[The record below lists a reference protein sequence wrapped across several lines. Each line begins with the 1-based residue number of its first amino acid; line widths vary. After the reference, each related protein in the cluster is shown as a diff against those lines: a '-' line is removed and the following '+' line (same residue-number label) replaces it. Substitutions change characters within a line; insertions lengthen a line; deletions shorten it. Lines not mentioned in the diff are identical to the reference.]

1 MAAAERPA
9 PSLFPGHRQSPAL
22 ASSPLPAM
30 AAHSL
35 LSVPRPALRHFLV
48 DIGLQCRRKEVMY
61 KSEQGFELR
70 DNPAPPVINNF
81 ESPLM
86 YEVSEHQGSGTD
98 SSESSLGSSVTA
110 CKKVLCS
117 NSLLESTDYWL
128 QNQRTPCRIGF
139 VEDKSENKY
148 ASVCFVNLDANKGD
162 CSDEHLKQRLI
173 SVSPNLPKL
182 ISSMNVQPP
191 KENEIVLLS
200 GLTSGNLQ
208 ADIEVSQCPWLADVC
223 LVQCARGNRKN
234 SIGCIIFEINKFL
247 IGLELVQERQ
257 LQIEANVLKP
267 EDDTNCS
274 VSSIEEDFL
283 TASEHLE
290 DENEAD
296 EYKHGHENVHVT
308 EPASDIRRHTGKGL
322 ENLHC
327 RKTRLP
333 FVLDD
338 NCFNK
343 EILASAKSSAYSEE
357 ALNVVA
363 EDNILLTAD
372 KSIQQLQ
379 WKNDLAGR
387 VRSSPNTNSLE
398 TSPDEAE
405 KSYPVCTSAD
415 VSLTTMAKEELAYQC
430 DTITKHNN
438 KLDTEEHTG
447 ERKPHPPLQNE
458 QAMTGEYATNL
469 AESVLQDA
477 FIRLS
482 QSQPTFTKE
491 AAISISVGN
500 SLSSATRT
508 TEDAMSRSWNELP
521 KIVIVQS
528 PDSCEN
534 TSEWAGSGFPHLC
547 HWSESESST
556 EISEYLQEEN
566 PKGHA
571 QSALEVALA
580 CAATVIGTISSPH
593 AAERLKKEQEA
604 TDSKSKTGDNDEE
617 QIKSS
622 QVLDNCA
629 GMDYSFPSALCGMTQ
644 VASAVAVC
652 GLGETK
658 EDKYPVTSSGLLSA
672 AETSAAITLHCSI
685 AIGSSVEK
693 LNNSIAEALLKE
705 ASMILTKPNTY
716 RNVGDFMESING
728 RIIETA
734 TRPRISPLDEVIC
747 DELAQNVSNVILR
760 HSVDEVRKKRQLHSC
775 SDNNSDFST
784 RDMFMETTNELLF
797 NVIYFT
803 CKKMREIAQVG
814 ECSPIFSE
822 DLDRWKVMETENQA
836 TQTTATQTSQ
846 QAPDHSNEPFSTFH
860 DVNAGKDLVTVTNAK
875 KDNKEEGVPDV
886 LESATVHS
894 DLSCS
899 VSGNNTLVAKTSPK
913 KRYLTKATRDC
924 HRSPYQSKK
933 DLRSFSDRENT
944 LMVNECR
951 HGAQEQLSSDAI
963 DTTENQSTRKCD
975 AVLNNEVKVS
985 MSLLGSHVLL
995 PPPPVLQVKHPRDKY
1010 CVTDFA
1016 EELAE
1021 TVVSM
1026 ATEIAAIC
1034 LENSNGK
1041 QPWFCAWKR
1050 GNEYLVTQSL
1060 SCRTIK
1066 RKKDSQPN
1074 GSVIRKHRP
1083 PRLSEI
1089 KRKTDE
1095 HPELKERLMNR
1106 VVDESINLEDTPES
1120 VSIFAN
1126 EVAAKIMNLTELSM
1140 VDNVWQGPN
1149 HPKNRLYCERWSR
1162 AKGSSCESI
1171 PEEDLDSKR
1180 AINTLG
1186 PMNILSQP
1194 GSQTSSVSKQSSCE
1208 SITEEFSRFMV
1219 NQMENEGRG
1228 FDLLLDYYAGKNA
1241 SSILTSALQQV
1252 ARKNGHLNVRPSCPS
1267 KQSSTES
1274 ITEEFYR
1281 YMLKEIEKENKDEI
1295 SSIRS
1300 SKDWSGSL
1308 LPPSPRSSFCF
1319 RQSSMPDSRS
1329 SASRLTVNAPV
1340 KANSLDGFAHHRHRD
1355 SLSVQQVSA
1364 VSSSGLC
1371 KSDSCLYQRCRT
1383 DQITDMLIHETW
1395 ASSIESLMRKNKIIG
1410 DNAEGTDTDQLPSDS
1425 PLHVEQYANRLAANI
1440 VESGKTLIVIHQDAF
1455 DDTNRE
1461 HVAESRYLPS
1471 VTQSQSKPTKDR
1483 INLDEKKEQIT
1494 NHGSLQGSH
1503 IGSSAFLREVPL
1515 IQIET
1520 DQREELNKDLEP
1532 LTSSIIPTGE
1542 TKEHLNKENPSSA
1555 HSGKH
1560 VVSSSIINTSVD
1572 TRSKPDA
1579 EIMVETKTAE
1589 DFPNPLN
1596 SSDESTG
1603 SWSQLVN
1610 DEDNPDDASS
1620 YLQLSE
1626 RSMSNG
1632 NSSTTSSLGIMDL
1645 EIYQENIPSSP
1656 MINELAEE
1664 ETFPK
1669 EQPENIEEST
1679 SGLSVGTANDQ
1690 KDLLVINFDLAP
1702 ECPDTELRTTL
1713 QWIAASELGIPTI
1726 YFQKSQENRIEKFLD
1741 VVRLVHQKSWKV
1753 GDIFHAVVQY
1763 CKQHEESRE
1772 GMPSLFDWLLELG

>member
-1 MAAAERPA
+1 M
-9 PSLFPGHRQSPAL
+9 
-22 ASSPLPAM
+22 
-30 AAHSL
+30 
-35 LSVPRPALRHFLV
+35 LSV
-48 DIGLQCRRKEVMY
+48 I
-61 KSEQGFELR
+61 
-70 DNPAPPVINNF
+70 
-81 ESPLM
+81 
-86 YEVSEHQGSGTD
+86 
-98 SSESSLGSSVTA
+98 A
-110 CKKVLCS
+110 CKFVLCS

-139 VEDKSENKY
+139 VEDKSENKC
-148 ASVCFVNLDANKGD
+148 ASVCFVNLDANKDD

-208 ADIEVSQCPWLADVC
+208 ADFEVSQCPWLADVC

-257 LQIEANVLKP
+257 LQIETNILKP

-296 EYKHGHENVHVT
+296 EYKNGKTGYLKANV
-308 EPASDIRRHTGKGL
+308 SFLFLQIMKIYMSQKLL
-322 ENLHC
+322 E
-327 RKTRLP
+327 R
-333 FVLDD
+333 
-338 NCFNK
+338 
-343 EILASAKSSAYSEE
+343 
-357 ALNVVA
+357 
-363 EDNILLTAD
+363 
-372 KSIQQLQ
+372 
-379 WKNDLAGR
+379 
-387 VRSSPNTNSLE
+387 
-398 TSPDEAE
+398 
-405 KSYPVCTSAD
+405 
-415 VSLTTMAKEELAYQC
+415 SLT
-430 DTITKHNN
+430 D
-438 KLDTEEHTG
+438 KLDTEERTS

-458 QAMTGEYATNL
+458 QATTGQYATNL

-482 QSQPTFTKE
+482 QSRPTFTKE

-500 SLSSATRT
+500 SLNSATCT
-508 TEDAMSRSWNELP
+508 TEDITSRSWNELP

-534 TSEWAGSGFPHLC
+534 TSEWPGSGFPNLC
-547 HWSESESST
+547 HWSESESSA
-556 EISEYLQEEN
+556 EISDYLQEEN
-566 PKGHA
+566 SKGHT

-593 AAERLKKEQEA
+593 AAERLKREQEA
-604 TDSKSKTGDNDEE
+604 TDSKSKTVDNEEE

-629 GMDYSFPSALCGMTQ
+629 DTEYSFPSALCGMTQ

-658 EDKYPVTSSGLLSA
+658 EDKYPATSSGLLSA

-685 AIGSSVEK
+685 AIGSSMEK
-693 LNNSIAEALLKE
+693 LNKSIAETLLKE

-760 HSVDEVRKKRQLHSC
+760 HSVEEVRKKRQLHPG
-775 SDNNSDFST
+775 SDSNSDFST
-784 RDMFMETTNELLF
+784 HDMFMETANELLF

-803 CKKMREIAQVG
+803 CKKMRDIAQVG
-814 ECSPIFSE
+814 ECSPLFSE
-822 DLDRWKVMETENQA
+822 DKDRWRVTETESQG
-836 TQTTATQTSQ
+836 TQTTATEPSQ
-846 QAPDHSNEPFSTFH
+846 QAPDHTNEPFSTFYSA
-860 DVNAGKDLVTVTNAK
+860 NAGKDLVNLTNTK
-875 KDNKEEGVPDV
+875 KDNKEEGVSNTM
-886 LESATVHS
+886 ESATLRS
-894 DLSCS
+894 DLLCS
-899 VSGNNTLVAKTSPK
+899 VSGHNSLVAKTSPK
-913 KRYLTKATRDC
+913 KRYLKRATRDC
-924 HRSPYQSKK
+924 YRSPYQSKK

-944 LMVNECR
+944 LTVNECR
-951 HGAQEQLSSDAI
+951 HGVQEQLSSDAI
-963 DTTENQSTRKCD
+963 VNTENQSKHKCD
-975 AVLNNEVKVS
+975 ALLNNEVQVS
-985 MSLLGSHVLL
+985 VSLLGNHILFPSQ
-995 PPPPVLQVKHPRDKY
+995 PVLQVKHPRDTY

-1066 RKKDSQPN
+1066 RKKESQPN
-1074 GSVIRKHRP
+1074 GSVVRKHRP

-1149 HPKNRLYCERWSR
+1149 HPRNRLHCERWGR

-1171 PEEDLDSKR
+1171 PEEDSDSKGSV
-1180 AINTLG
+1180 NTLG
-1186 PMNILSQP
+1186 PMNILGQP

-1208 SITEEFSRFMV
+1208 SITDEFSRFMV

-1281 YMLKEIEKENKDEI
+1281 YMLREIEKENKDDA

-1300 SKDWSGSL
+1300 SREWSGSL
-1308 LPPSPRSSFCF
+1308 LPPSPRSPFCF

-1329 SASRLTVNAPV
+1329 SGSRLTVNAPV
-1340 KANSLDGFAHHRHRD
+1340 KAKSLDGFAHNSHRD
-1355 SLSVQQVSA
+1355 SLSIQQVNT
-1364 VSSSGLC
+1364 VSSLGLC

-1383 DQITDMLIHETW
+1383 DQVTDMLIHETW

-1410 DNAEGTDTDQLPSDS
+1410 DEAEVTDADQFPSDS

-1440 VESGKTLIVIHQDAF
+1440 VESGKTLIVVHQDSF
-1455 DDTNRE
+1455 DYTNRE
-1461 HVAESRYLPS
+1461 RVAEGRSLPS
-1471 VTQSQSKPTKDR
+1471 VTQSQSNPTRDR
-1483 INLDEKKEQIT
+1483 INLDGKKEQLT
-1494 NHGSLQGSH
+1494 THGSLQGSH

-1520 DQREELNKDLEP
+1520 DQREELNKDVEP
-1532 LTSSIIPTGE
+1532 LTSSIIPAGE
-1542 TKEHLNKENPSSA
+1542 TKD
-1555 HSGKH
+1555 
-1560 VVSSSIINTSVD
+1560 ID
-1572 TRSKPDA
+1572 QPDA
-1579 EIMVETKTAE
+1579 ELMVETKPAE

-1610 DEDNPDDASS
+1610 DEDNPDDTSS

-1645 EIYQENIPSSP
+1645 EIYQENMPSSP

-1664 ETFPK
+1664 KAFLK

-1679 SGLSVGTANDQ
+1679 SGLSVETANCQ
-1690 KDLLVINFDLAP
+1690 KDLLVINFDLEP
-1702 ECPDTELRTTL
+1702 ECPDAELRTTL

-1726 YFQKSQENRIEKFLD
+1726 YFQRSQENRIEKFLD
-1741 VVRLVHQKSWKV
+1741 VMRLVHQKSWKV
-1753 GDIFHAVVQY
+1753 GDIFHALVQY
-1763 CKQHEESRE
+1763 CKLHEESRE
-1772 GMPSLFDWLLELG
+1772 RTPSLFDWLLELG

>member
-1 MAAAERPA
+1 MA
-9 PSLFPGHRQSPAL
+9 G
-22 ASSPLPAM
+22 
-30 AAHSL
+30 HSL
-35 LSVPRPALRHFLV
+35 LTVP
-48 DIGLQCRRKEVMY
+48 
-61 KSEQGFELR
+61 S
-70 DNPAPPVINNF
+70 NF

-86 YEVSEHQGSGTD
+86 YEVSEHQVSGTD

-139 VEDKSENKY
+139 VEDKSENKC
-148 ASVCFVNLDANKGD
+148 ASVCFVNLDANKND
-162 CSDEHLKQRLI
+162 CSEEHLKQRLI
-173 SVSPNLPKL
+173 NVSPNLPKL

-208 ADIEVSQCPWLADVC
+208 ADFEVSQCPWLADVC

-257 LQIEANVLKP
+257 LQIETSILKP

-296 EYKHGHENVHVT
+296 EYKNGHDNIHGT
-308 EPASDIRRHTGKGL
+308 EPASDIKKHKGKGL
-322 ENLHC
+322 ENLHY
-327 RKTRLP
+327 RKTTLP
-333 FVLDD
+333 FALDD

-343 EILASAKSSAYSEE
+343 ENLASAKNSTDSEE
-357 ALNVVA
+357 ALNIVS
-363 EDNILLTAD
+363 EDSILQTVD
-372 KSIQQLQ
+372 KSIQQIQ
-379 WKNDLAGR
+379 WKNGLAGR

-398 TSPDEAE
+398 RSLTDKAE
-405 KSYPVCTSAD
+405 NSYPICSSEG
-415 VSLTTMAKEELAYQC
+415 VSLTRMAKEELASQC
-430 DTITKHNN
+430 DTTAKQNN
-438 KLDTEEHTG
+438 KLDTEERTS
-447 ERKPHPPLQNE
+447 ERKHHPPLQNE
-458 QAMTGEYATNL
+458 QATTGQYATNL

-500 SLSSATRT
+500 SFSSATCT
-508 TEDAMSRSWNELP
+508 TEDITSRSWNELP

-534 TSEWAGSGFPHLC
+534 TSEWPGSGFPNLC
-547 HWSESESST
+547 HWSESESSA
-556 EISEYLQEEN
+556 EISDYLQEEN
-566 PKGHA
+566 SKGHT
-571 QSALEVALA
+571 QNVLEVALA
-580 CAATVIGTISSPH
+580 CAAKVIGTISSPH
-593 AAERLKKEQEA
+593 AAERLKRELA
-604 TDSKSKTGDNDEE
+604 TDSKSKTVDNEEE

-622 QVLDNCA
+622 QVLDNGA
-629 GMDYSFPSALCGMTQ
+629 DIEYSFPSALCGMTQ

-658 EDKYPVTSSGLLSA
+658 EDKYSATSRGLLSA

-685 AIGSSVEK
+685 AIGSSMEK
-693 LNNSIAEALLKE
+693 LNRNIAETLLKE
-705 ASMILTKPNTY
+705 ASIILTKPNTY

-760 HSVDEVRKKRQLHSC
+760 HSVEEVRKKRQLHPG
-775 SDNNSDFST
+775 SDNNLDFST
-784 RDMFMETTNELLF
+784 HDMFMETANELLF

-803 CKKMREIAQVG
+803 CKKMRDIAQVG
-814 ECSPIFSE
+814 ECSPLFSE
-822 DLDRWKVMETENQA
+822 DKDRWRVTEAESQA
-836 TQTTATQTSQ
+836 TQTTATQPSQ
-846 QAPDHSNEPFSTFH
+846 QAPDHTNEPFSTFYSA
-860 DVNAGKDLVTVTNAK
+860 NAGKDLVNMTNTK
-875 KDNKEEGVPDV
+875 KDNEEGVPNTM
-886 LESATVHS
+886 ESATLHS
-894 DLSCS
+894 DLLCS
-899 VSGNNTLVAKTSPK
+899 ASGHYSLVAKTSPK
-913 KRYLTKATRDC
+913 KRYLKRATRDC
-924 HRSPYQSKK
+924 YRSPYQSKK

-944 LMVNECR
+944 LTVNECR
-951 HGAQEQLSSDAI
+951 HGVQEQLSSDAI
-963 DTTENQSTRKCD
+963 VNTENQSKHKCD
-975 AVLNNEVKVS
+975 ALLNNEVQVS
-985 MSLLGSHVLL
+985 VPLLGNHILL
-995 PPPPVLQVKHPRDKY
+995 PSQPVLQVKHPRDTY

-1050 GNEYLVTQSL
+1050 GNEYLVTQGL

-1066 RKKDSQPN
+1066 RKKESQPN
-1074 GSVIRKHRP
+1074 GSVVRKHRP

-1149 HPKNRLYCERWSR
+1149 HPRNRLHCERWGR

-1171 PEEDLDSKR
+1171 PEEDLDSKGSV
-1180 AINTLG
+1180 NTLG
-1186 PMNILSQP
+1186 PMNMLGQP

-1208 SITEEFSRFMV
+1208 SITDEFSRFMV

-1252 ARKNGHLNVRPSCPS
+1252 ARKNCHLNVRPSCPS

-1274 ITEEFYR
+1274 ITEEFYK
-1281 YMLKEIEKENKDEI
+1281 YMLREIEKENKDDA

-1300 SKDWSGSL
+1300 SREWSSSL
-1308 LPPSPRSSFCF
+1308 LSPSPRSPFCF

-1329 SASRLTVNAPV
+1329 SGSRLTVNAPV
-1340 KANSLDGFAHHRHRD
+1340 KAKSLDGFAHNSHRD
-1355 SLSVQQVSA
+1355 SLSIQQVST
-1364 VSSSGLC
+1364 VSSLGLC

-1383 DQITDMLIHETW
+1383 DQVTDMLIHETW

-1410 DNAEGTDTDQLPSDS
+1410 DEAEVTDADQFPSDS

-1440 VESGKTLIVIHQDAF
+1440 VESGKTLIVVHQDSF
-1455 DDTNRE
+1455 DYTNRE
-1461 HVAESRYLPS
+1461 HVAEGRSLPS
-1471 VTQSQSKPTKDR
+1471 VSQSQSKPTRDR
-1483 INLDEKKEQIT
+1483 INLDGKKEPLT
-1494 NHGSLQGSH
+1494 THGSLQGSH

-1532 LTSSIIPTGE
+1532 LTSSIIPAGE
-1542 TKEHLNKENPSSA
+1542 TKEHLNKEKPPA
-1555 HSGKH
+1555 AYFGKH
-1560 VVSSSIINTSVD
+1560 IVSSSVLNTSVD

-1579 EIMVETKTAE
+1579 ELVVETKTAE

-1610 DEDNPDDASS
+1610 DEDNPDDTSS

-1626 RSMSNG
+1626 RSMS
-1632 NSSTTSSLGIMDL
+1632 
-1645 EIYQENIPSSP
+1645 
-1656 MINELAEE
+1656 ELAKEKA
-1664 ETFPK
+1664 FLK

-1679 SGLSVGTANDQ
+1679 SELSVETANCQ
-1690 KDLLVINFDLAP
+1690 KDLLVINFDLEP
-1702 ECPDTELRTTL
+1702 ECPDAELRATL
-1713 QWIAASELGIPTI
+1713 QWIAASELGIRTI
-1726 YFQKSQENRIEKFLD
+1726 YFQRSQENRIEK
-1741 VVRLVHQKSWKV
+1741 V
-1753 GDIFHAVVQY
+1753 
-1763 CKQHEESRE
+1763 
-1772 GMPSLFDWLLELG
+1772 LFTM